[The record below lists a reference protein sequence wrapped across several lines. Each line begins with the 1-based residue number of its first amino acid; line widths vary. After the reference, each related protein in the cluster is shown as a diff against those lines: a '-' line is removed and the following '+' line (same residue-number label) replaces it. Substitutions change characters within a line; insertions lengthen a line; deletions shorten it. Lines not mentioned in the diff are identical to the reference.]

1 MLKKKI
7 ILTVAMILMAACGT
21 EVPAEPQPECGK
33 GYRVVVRDGRFY
45 CDAEVR
51 FDCPAGY
58 VVVIDGNTYSCE
70 PRDTYFPTADASI
83 ADAGATPDSAV
94 ETDAATEP
102 DAYIEPSEDLD
113 GDGYTVEDGDCDD
126 TRSDI
131 HPDAVEIC
139 DYQDNDCDGNV
150 DAYFNQNDN
159 FVRIQTVWFLDSD
172 GDGFGN
178 PNVSVRSC
186 QTPGYRYII
195 AYDPADFDCDDTR
208 SDVHHGA
215 NELCDGIDQDCDGI
229 VDDGCWD
236 TGPQDADG
244 DGYTVE
250 GGDCDDTRSDIHPG
264 AEEICD
270 GVDQDCN
277 GLADVS
283 TNDGIYV
290 DTQTTYFM
298 DSDGDGHGRADVYYV
313 GCQPPD
319 FPYVVGTDDMQFD
332 CDDTR
337 SDIHPGAIEICG
349 DSRDNDCDGDVDEN
363 VIAIYLDF
371 DGDGYGSNQVST
383 LRCPGNDLPVHF
395 VANSDDCDDEDVS
408 NHPGAEEICG
418 DGMDQDCDGA
428 DLECPEDYGFYITTH
443 PGNPAP
449 NNVLGNTTGVGVAKF
464 LLASTSGPWYITHF
478 TLLNCITFSND
489 GRCESFGN
497 DLAIQ
502 AVHIRY
508 MDSSG
513 AYVTKTGYFSNHRA
527 VFSDISLYVGTNEPA
542 TLTVTVDTNA
552 VAANGA
558 LSGSMFL
565 IALSANPEE
574 PGVEFRAVSYETGDI
589 LEAGEVVDDTCLL
602 GSCLGS
608 VMILRR
614 TKPTVSLAAGSPSGA
629 GVPGMNEVLRFNVS
643 ADSRGFVGLKALY
656 FKIVASDEN
665 SHFSYC
671 ENLADPMMF
680 ELYDEDDPSTF
691 LDDDADWEFF
701 DQDGQVNCEDGK
713 KVTYAFLTFNRDST
727 ASWPEIPAG
736 QTNTFVLRMDTSGAS
751 NADSDTLRVEITGLL
766 WNDDTRAEDI
776 GSTFI
781 NHLPVRGGTIVY

>member
-21 EVPAEPQPECGK
+21 EVPAEPQPECGE
-33 GYRVVVRDGRFY
+33 GYRVVMRENQFY

-113 GDGYTVEDGDCDD
+113 GDGYTVEDG
-126 TRSDI
+126 
-131 HPDAVEIC
+131 
-139 DYQDNDCDGNV
+139 
-150 DAYFNQNDN
+150 
-159 FVRIQTVWFLDSD
+159 
-172 GDGFGN
+172 
-178 PNVSVRSC
+178 
-186 QTPGYRYII
+186 
-195 AYDPADFDCDDTR
+195 
-208 SDVHHGA
+208 
-215 NELCDGIDQDCDGI
+215 
-229 VDDGCWD
+229 
-236 TGPQDADG
+236 
-244 DGYTVE
+244 
-250 GGDCDDTRSDIHPG
+250 
-264 AEEICD
+264 
-270 GVDQDCN
+270 
-277 GLADVS
+277 
-283 TNDGIYV
+283 
-290 DTQTTYFM
+290 
-298 DSDGDGHGRADVYYV
+298 
-313 GCQPPD
+313 
-319 FPYVVGTDDMQFD
+319 D

-781 NHLPVRGGTIVY
+781 NLLPVRGGTIVY